1 MAKRMIALIIAGYNE
16 ESVIGAT
23 IRSAIAGGM
32 NKADIYFVDDGSTDK
47 CGAVASEILGKTNV
61 MRVKNGGKG
70 MALAKGSKK
79 FQLTQRYR
87 WIHIA
92 DADGG
97 FASNYFTVFRRE
109 LRSKY
114 AAATGYVKSLP
125 GSTIGQYRV
134 MDYTVGME
142 IVRRFQAAVGVITII
157 PGPTSCFRADV
168 FEKLKFTN
176 GAIAEDFDVTLQ
188 IHRQRFGS
196 VQFIDEAVAHT
207 HDPLT
212 FKDFVKQLRRWN
224 RGILQGVWMHRI
236 GSKFDKVDAY
246 LTYQIAMNLA
256 MFASY
261 GIMLPIV
268 ALRHPNTFE
277 VLAAAFLTDV
287 LVAAMLVFITAIKAK
302 RLDILAAFP
311 QLYGYRWA
319 SLGVFLW
326 SFFEV
331 MVLGKYRKPHIGSW
345 VPPTRQVVKPIS

>member
-1 MAKRMIALIIAGYNE
+1 MGKRMIALIIAGYNE
-16 ESVIGAT
+16 EAVIGDT
-23 IRSAIAGGM
+23 IRSATQAGM
-32 NKADIYFVDDGSTDK
+32 NPEDIYFVDDGSTDK
-47 CGAVASEILGKTNV
+47 CGTVARGILGKTNV

-79 FQLTQRYR
+79 FQLTMRYR

-97 FASNYFTVFRRE
+97 FAPDYFRVFRRE
-109 LRSKY
+109 LRRKY

-188 IHRQRFGS
+188 LHRQRLGS

-212 FKDFVKQLRRWN
+212 FKDFIKQLRRWD
-224 RGILQGVWMHRI
+224 RGILQGIWMHRV
-236 GSKFDKVDAY
+236 GLRFDKVDAY

-261 GIMLPIV
+261 GILLPLI
-268 ALRHPNTFE
+268 ALRHPHTFE

-287 LVAAMLVFITAIKAK
+287 LVAAMLVLITAIKTK
-302 RLDILAAFP
+302 RFDIIAAFP

-319 SLGVFLW
+319 SLGVFIW
-326 SFFEV
+326 TFVEV
-331 MVLGKYRKPHIGSW
+331 MLLGKYRRPQIGSW
-345 VPPTRQVVKPIS
+345 IPPTRQAAKAN